1 MITVKLKEEQAI
13 LLADTLNDLIFN
25 NGEVRNEILKE
36 NLLISDEE
44 NDYVQ
49 IYMRLVE
56 AM

>member
-1 MITVKLKEEQAI
+1 MVTVKLKEEQAI

-25 NGEVRNEILKE
+25 NGEVRSELLKE

>member
-1 MITVKLKEEQAI
+1 MVTVKLKEEQAI

-25 NGEVRNEILKE
+25 NGEVRSELLKE
-36 NLLISDEE
+36 NLLISEEE

>member
-1 MITVKLKEEQAI
+1 MVTVNLKEEQAI

-25 NGEVRNEILKE
+25 NGEVRSEIIKE